1 MKMATAKTAKQ
12 IQPAEQEVAETV
24 VSKPIIPKD
33 IDPNQYIT
41 VRNGFQGRLIYVSKK
56 TGETFEWD
64 GFGEEQEME
73 LRELRA
79 AKNSYN
85 KAFYI
90 NNWFMFNPEDDWVID
105 YLGVRQYYKNAICID
120 DFDDIFNLPANELKK
135 KISALSDGQKK
146 SVEYRA
152 KTLIGEQK
160 IDSLKVISILEEAL
174 GIELVEK

>member
-1 MKMATAKTAKQ
+1 MATTKTTKQ
-12 IQPAEQEVAETV
+12 VQPAEQEAKEVA

-33 IDPNQYIT
+33 IDSNQYIT

-105 YLGVRQYYKNAICID
+105 YLGVRQYYKNAIGID
-120 DFDDIFNLPANELKK
+120 DFDDIFELPANELKK
-135 KISALSDGQKK
+135 KISTLSDGQKK

-152 KTLIGEQK
+152 KALIGEQK
-160 IDSLKVISILEEAL
+160 IDSLKVISVLEEAL